1 MLAVVKTPHTEVKIR
16 GFIPTPVLRVL
27 RAEYGRDLH
36 VKTDKGENELVD
48 LFETDLYKNF
58 KKNSKP
64 GDYVRVYREN
74 LGFSQADM
82 GEKLGV
88 GRAYI
93 CDIEKH
99 RRPVGKDMAKQ
110 LAKLFDAPIDFF
122 L

>member
-1 MLAVVKTPHTEVKIR
+1 MLKVMKTPHTEV
-16 GFIPTPVLRVL
+16 
-27 RAEYGRDLH
+27 D
-36 VKTDKGENELVD
+36 ELVD

-64 GDYVRVYREN
+64 GDYVRIYREN
-74 LGFSQADM
+74 LGFNQADM

-99 RRPVGKDMAKQ
+99 RRSVGKDMAKQ
-110 LAKLFDAPIDFF
+110 LAKLFDAPVEFF